1 MKITISHAVVLFASY
16 CVSSVNPFTI
26 PTANVHKFRQRT
38 AFSILGLSSESPEL
52 SNEKNLE
59 VAKEAKVDTS
69 SPAGQFGKPLSP
81 EITDF
86 NKAAIGFVKNAVF
99 DTLFPSE
106 NNIEDN
112 PNRPYARF
120 YALETIAR
128 MPYFSYLSVLHLYET
143 LGWFRKANYLKLHFA
158 ESWNELHH
166 LLIMEELGGNKE
178 WHHRFVAQH
187 SAFFYYWFIIGIY
200 LFNPILAYN
209 LNQAVEE
216 HAFETYDHF
225 LTENEAHL
233 KKLKAPEVAKEYY
246 LGSDTYML
254 DSMQTSKFECDE
266 GQIQIAN
273 TRKMPVKC
281 DTLYDVFVAIRDDE
295 AEHVNTMK
303 YLQNQDADIDLKVN
317 EGDECGMGLDGN
329 LATA

>member
-1 MKITISHAVVLFASY
+1 MRFHSIIFATTCALQLGSIP
-16 CVSSVNPFTI
+16 SLNAFTI
-26 PTANVHKFRQRT
+26 PTANVHKLRQKT
-38 AFSILGLSSESPEL
+38 VLSV
-52 SNEKNLE
+52 SNEEKPNE
-59 VAKEAKVDTS
+59 TG
-69 SPAGQFGKPLSP
+69 SPSAQFGKPLSP
-81 EITDF
+81 KIVDF
-86 NKAAIGFVKNAVF
+86 NQAAIGFVKNAVF
-99 DTLFPSE
+99 DTLFPPESVHEE
-106 NNIEDN
+106 N
-112 PNRPYARF
+112 PTQTYAKF

-128 MPYFSYLSVLHLYET
+128 VPYFAYLSVLHLYET

-187 SAFFYYWFIIGIY
+187 TAFFYYWFVFGIY
-200 LFNPILAYN
+200 IVNPILAYN

-225 LTENEAHL
+225 LKENEAHL

-246 LGSDTYML
+246 LGLDTYML
-254 DSMQTSKFECDE
+254 DSMQTTQYECDE
-266 GQIQIAN
+266 GQIQIN
-273 TRKMPVKC
+273 TRKMPIKC

-317 EGDECGMGLDGN
+317 EGDECEISLDGN
-329 LATA
+329 VATV